1 MLKLLIH
8 AKNYRKQI
16 ILGPFFKFLEAV
28 FELFLPLLMARLV
41 DEGINAENPQ
51 VVWQMMGLMV
61 LLSIVGLGCAV
72 ICQYYSSIASQGF
85 GTQLRNRLMEKI
97 NELSFSQLNHFGTD
111 SLITRTTND
120 VNQLQLALAMLI
132 RLVVRA
138 PFLSIGAVIMAFTI
152 DWQAGLL
159 FLLVLPLFCLL
170 LFVIIKSSVPLYKKA
185 QSLLDRVNQL
195 VEQNLSGVRVIR
207 AYTGERRE
215 VSGFHQGADNLA
227 KVSIRVNNLSAIL
240 TPATTLILNL
250 GILALFAQ
258 GAPWVNSGRLAQG
271 EILALVNYMNQM
283 LLALIVVSNLVV
295 IFTRAAASAQRLN
308 EVLDT
313 PTEQTV
319 AAKTTDSKDA
329 LTPDSSKDAAL
340 SPLTANAATKVQFDQ
355 VDFRY
360 GADYGLALQDISF
373 TIEPGMLVGI
383 TGATGSG
390 KTTLTQ
396 LIAGFYPVTSGDIRL
411 NDRSLAQWPP
421 ATLVEQIAQVPQK
434 AVLFSGTIRDN
445 LQWGKSDA
453 TDEECWRAL
462 EIAQAA
468 EFVRA
473 LPNQLDTAIFEGGQN
488 LSGGQ
493 RQRLTIARA
502 LIKKAPLLILDDSL
516 SALDYQTDLK
526 LRQALSQTQKGTVM
540 IISQRIS
547 SIAQADLIL
556 VMDQGRLVAQGTHQ
570 ELAAT
575 SPAYQAILGSQE
587 EGVSHA

>member
-85 GTQLRNRLMEKI
+85 GTQLRNRLMQKI

-170 LFVIIKSSVPLYKKA
+170 LLVIIKSSVPLYKKA

-207 AYTGERRE
+207 AYTGEKRE
-215 VSGFHQGADNLA
+215 VKGFHQGADDLA
-227 KVSIRVNNLSAIL
+227 NVSIRVNNLSAIL

-319 AAKTTDSKDA
+319 LEKSKA
-329 LTPDSSKDAAL
+329 LADTLSSERQ
-340 SPLTANAATKVQFDQ
+340 TANKAAANLTSTATKVQFDR

-360 GADYGLALQDISF
+360 GTDYGLALQDISF

-396 LIAGFYPVTSGDIRL
+396 LVAGFYPVTTGEIRL
-411 NDRSLAQWPP
+411 NDQPLAQWPP
-421 ATLVEQIAQVPQK
+421 ATLVNQIAQVPQK

-445 LQWGKSDA
+445 LQWGKPDA
-453 TDEECWRAL
+453 TDDECWRAL

-468 EFVRA
+468 EFVKS
-473 LPNQLDTAIFEGGQN
+473 LPEQLDTAIFEGGQN

-502 LIKKAPLLILDDSL
+502 LIKEAPLLILDDSL
-516 SALDYQTDLK
+516 SALDYQTDLN
-526 LRQALSQTQKGTVM
+526 LRQALNQTQKGTVM

-570 ELAAT
+570 ELATT
-575 SPAYQAILGSQE
+575 SPAYQAILASQK
-587 EGVSHA
+587 EGAVHA

>member
-41 DEGINAENPQ
+41 DEGINAKNPQ

-85 GTQLRNRLMEKI
+85 GTQLRNRLMQKI

-170 LFVIIKSSVPLYKKA
+170 LLVIIKSSVPLYKRA

-207 AYTGERRE
+207 AYTGEKRE
-215 VSGFHQGADNLA
+215 VKGFHQGADDLA

-313 PTEQTV
+313 PTKQTV
-319 AAKTTDSKDA
+319 LEKSKTPADT
-329 LTPDSSKDAAL
+329 LSSERQ
-340 SPLTANAATKVQFDQ
+340 TANEVAADLTSTAIKVQFDR

-396 LIAGFYPVTSGDIRL
+396 LLAGFYPVTTGAIRL
-411 NDRSLAQWPP
+411 NDIPLAQWPP
-421 ATLVEQIAQVPQK
+421 ATLVNQIAQVPQK

-445 LQWGKSDA
+445 LQWGKPDA
-453 TDEECWRAL
+453 TDDECWRAL
-462 EIAQAA
+462 EIAQAS
-468 EFVRA
+468 EFVKS
-473 LPNQLDTAIFEGGQN
+473 LPEQLDTAIFEGGQN

-502 LIKKAPLLILDDSL
+502 LIKEAPLLILDDSL
-516 SALDYQTDLK
+516 SALDYQTDLN
-526 LRQALSQTQKGTVM
+526 LRQALNQTQKGTVM

-556 VMDQGRLVAQGTHQ
+556 VMDQGRLVAQGTHRK
-570 ELAAT
+570 LAAT
-575 SPAYQAILGSQE
+575 SPAYQAILASQK
-587 EGVSHA
+587 EGVAHA

>member
-41 DEGINAENPQ
+41 DEGINAKNPQ

-85 GTQLRNRLMEKI
+85 GTQLRNRLMQKI

-170 LFVIIKSSVPLYKKA
+170 LLVIIKSSVPLYKRA

-207 AYTGERRE
+207 AYTGEKRE
-215 VSGFHQGADNLA
+215 VKGFHQGADDLA
-227 KVSIRVNNLSAIL
+227 NVSIRVNNLSAIL

-319 AAKTTDSKDA
+319 LEKSKA
-329 LTPDSSKDAAL
+329 LADTLSSERQ
-340 SPLTANAATKVQFDQ
+340 TANEAAADLTSTATKVQFDR

-396 LIAGFYPVTSGDIRL
+396 LVAGFYPVTTGGIRL
-411 NDRSLAQWPP
+411 NDIPLAQWPP
-421 ATLVEQIAQVPQK
+421 ATLVNQIAQVPQK

-445 LQWGKSDA
+445 LQWGKPDA
-453 TDEECWRAL
+453 TDDECWRAL
-462 EIAQAA
+462 EIAQAS
-468 EFVRA
+468 EFVKS
-473 LPNQLDTAIFEGGQN
+473 LPEQLDTAIFEGGQN

-502 LIKKAPLLILDDSL
+502 LIKEAPLLILDDSL
-516 SALDYQTDLK
+516 SALDYQTDLN
-526 LRQALSQTQKGTVM
+526 LRQALNQTQKGTVM

-556 VMDQGRLVAQGTHQ
+556 VMDQGRLAAQGTHQ

-575 SPAYQAILGSQE
+575 SPAYQAILASQK
-587 EGVSHA
+587 EGVDHA